1 MQTLLLKHFKMDR
14 DYLIHFYL
22 TTKTIENWNLNI
34 RFIRKWSMQPSNS
47 QTVSV
52 TSMQRNV
59 YFYHWEMSKQKLK
72 HWIRFFIEFI
82 KIKFNKRD
90 KKNIDKKSEEKWRW
104 RWEKVGRSVGE
115 KEKIVFPFNLNQKLW
130 NLMIF

>member
-90 KKNIDKKSEEKWRW
+90 KKKLIKKAKRNEDDDEKKWEGV
-104 RWEKVGRSVGE
+104 WEKKRKSFFRSIWTKSYE
-115 KEKIVFPFNLNQKLW
+115 T
-130 NLMIF
+130 